1 MNIIIKRTTMKNNI
15 IINMLKS
22 AGCLGAAALL
32 LASCKAEPDDST
44 LYTFTGFTVEQYLAQ
59 HEDLS
64 NFNYIVKQ
72 ARYDRILDSYGG
84 YTVFA
89 PNNAAVQNYIDSLY
103 RDPEKAEENPHNG
116 MAEHGTLAEGQHA
129 QLEWLTDSLCKDIT
143 LYHIAGSSQ
152 TGATPIT
159 IMDMSSDDN
168 NKNVTT
174 LLGRAITIA
183 IDPAKGPLLNEQV
196 TITNIDE
203 DSEDKT
209 AVNGIVHTISDVLPR
224 SNRLVGTQMAK
235 MDGYALFSEALE
247 KTGLADSLLK
257 TKKDKAVYEKADED
271 AGHLMID
278 EEYESLVK
286 YTVFAES
293 DDVFRA
299 AGINTFADLVTYAN
313 KVYADADQWYD
324 YLRQYGLWSETA
336 HDYVKTVSTGNDYTS
351 RNNALNMFVAY
362 HLLGY
367 GLRGDVVTTYFNV
380 VPSGRH
386 GWSGDSYD
394 YYCTMLPN
402 TLVKAWTVRKLSKTF
417 LNRCVAN
424 NTMTDDFESLGKNQ
438 EALHP
443 VLIDGVELNRA
454 FTETLNGYIYNI
466 GSPLVYNADV
476 KNKVLNERLR
486 IDWLSQLPEIMS
498 NGWRYMYTNDVGKA
512 RIRFANDFFDGIR
525 VYNGNNTHLGM
536 NVRASLN
543 TSSDKSYSLYQGDSF
558 RGTGRAD
565 FAIKLPP
572 VPEGDYELRL
582 DFTFAGHFGIVQ
594 YYLGRTNDPTDMQT
608 LDIPMDCRMSAD
620 DPRVGWTD
628 PRNDETYEIDKGYT
642 ADKDLRNRKWMRGLL
657 SLVRENQKTSDDWIV
672 RYRTDQ
678 IRRIVYTGHFDQG
691 DYWLRV
697 KSVLTDNPIAVFQL
711 DYVEFMPLDLVT
723 HPTLMEDMY

>member
-1 MNIIIKRTTMKNNI
+1 MKKDLIIP
-15 IINMLKS
+15 MLKT
-22 AGCLGAAALL
+22 AGCMAAGVIL
-32 LASCKAEPDDST
+32 LASCNEEPDDST

-59 HEDLS
+59 HPDLES
-64 NFNYIVKQ
+64 FNYIVKR
-72 ARYDRILDSYGG
+72 AGYDRILESYGG

-89 PNNAAVQNYIDSLY
+89 PGNDGVQQYIDSLY

-116 MAEHGTLAEGQHA
+116 MADHGTLAEGQHA
-129 QLEWLTDSLCKDIT
+129 ELEWLTDSLCRDIT

-152 TGATPIT
+152 TGAMPLT

-168 NKNVTT
+168 NKNVTS
-174 LLGRAITIA
+174 LLGRAITIT
-183 IDPAKGPLLNEQV
+183 IDNARGPLLNDRV
-196 TITNIDE
+196 TITNLDE
-203 DSEDKT
+203 DTETKT

-235 MDGYALFSEALE
+235 MEGFSIFSEALQ

-257 TKKDKAVYEKADED
+257 TKKEKVAYEKADYD
-271 AGHLMID
+271 ADHLMVPDDEHID
-278 EEYESLVK
+278 NYESLVK

-299 AGINTFADLVTYAN
+299 AGINSFADLVTYAN
-313 KVYADADQWYD
+313 SVYANADQWYD

-336 HDYVKTVSTGNDYTS
+336 HDYVKTVSTGTDYTS
-351 RNNALNMFVAY
+351 RNNAVNMFVAY
-362 HLLGY
+362 HLLGA
-367 GLRGDVVTTYFNV
+367 GVRSDVITTYFNV

-394 YYCTMLPN
+394 YYRTMLPN
-402 TLVKAWTVRKLSKTF
+402 TLLKAWNVRKDATTY

-424 NTMTDDFESLGKNQ
+424 NTLTDDFESLGKNA
-438 EALHP
+438 ESLHP
-443 VLIDGVELNRA
+443 LVLPGVAIDLAGSK
-454 FTETLNGYIYNI
+454 ETLNGYVYPI
-466 GSPLVYNADV
+466 GGMLLYNADV
-476 KNKVLNERLR
+476 PQKVLFERMR
-486 IDWLSQLPEIMS
+486 IDWLSQLSEIMS

-512 RIRFANDFFDGIR
+512 RIRFANDFFDDIR

-594 YYLGRTNDPTDMQT
+594 YYLGRTNDPNDMQT
-608 LDIPMDCRMSAD
+608 LDIPMDCRMDAA
-620 DPRVGWTD
+620 DPRVGWSD
-628 PRNDETYEIDKGYT
+628 PRTDETYETDKGYT
-642 ADKDLRNRKWMRGLL
+642 ADKDLRNRGWMRGLL

-678 IRRIVYTGHFDQG
+678 IRRIVYKGHFDQG

-711 DYVEFMPLDLVT
+711 DYVEFVPLDLVQ